1 MAREEFENMKVKS
14 LVTLGVTLLL
24 IVLIGLLAV
33 NGMHVGKY
41 IFKSVGD
48 SVSLGLDLRGG
59 IYAVYLGDTSAE
71 DFDAQMDATV
81 TIMRTRLT
89 NEGYTEATITRQG
102 DDRIRIEIPDVSDP
116 NEILNIVGTPAHL
129 TFVDP
134 DGNVVVEGSQIVEA
148 YPAYDENN
156 KPVVMFKMNDEA
168 TESFAKATT
177 ENIGKTI
184 SIQLDGENIS
194 TPTVQS
200 AITEGS
206 GIISGSS
213 TIEEAQTLANLIM
226 SGALPLDIT
235 LDSSSAVSAT
245 LGIDALSTSLKA
257 GIIGLILVALFMIVM
272 YRLPGVISVMALCIY
287 TLIVMYAVCLVP
299 GVQLTLPG
307 IAGILLGIG
316 MAVDGNVIIF
326 ERFREELK
334 GGRSLE
340 AAVNRGYKNA
350 LSSIIDSNVTTI
362 IAGCVLLYF
371 GTGSIKGFA
380 MTLLI
385 GVIASMI
392 SSVFVTRFLLKH
404 LVRLGIGKN
413 NLKLYSR

>member
-206 GIISGSS
+206 GMISGSS

-287 TLIVMYAVCLVP
+287 TLVVMYAVCLVP

-316 MAVDGNVIIF
+316 MPVDGNVIIF

>member
-206 GIISGSS
+206 GMISGSS

-287 TLIVMYAVCLVP
+287 TLVVMYAVCLVP

-404 LVRLGIGKN
+404 QVRLGIGKN

>member
-24 IVLIGLLAV
+24 IVLIGLLAI

-206 GIISGSS
+206 GMISGSS

-257 GIIGLILVALFMIVM
+257 GIIGLILVALFMIVL

>member
-206 GIISGSS
+206 GMISGSS

-287 TLIVMYAVCLVP
+287 TLVVMYAVCLVP

-385 GVIASMI
+385 GVITSMI

>member
-156 KPVVMFKMNDEA
+156 KPGVMFKMNDEA

-206 GIISGSS
+206 GMISGSS

-287 TLIVMYAVCLVP
+287 TLVVMYAVCLVP

>member
-14 LVTLGVTLLL
+14 LVTLGVTVLL

-33 NGMHVGKY
+33 NGLHVGKY

-59 IYAVYLGDTSAE
+59 IYAVYLGDTEAE
-71 DFDAQMDATV
+71 DFDTQMDATV

-102 DDRIRIEIPDVSDP
+102 GDRIRIEIPDVSDP
-116 NEILNIVGTPAHL
+116 NEILDIVGTPAHL

-148 YPAYDENN
+148 YPAYDENGA
-156 KPVVMFKMNDEA
+156 PVVMFKMNDEA
-168 TESFAKATT
+168 TKSFATATT

-184 SIQLDGENIS
+184 SIELDGEAIS

-206 GIISGSS
+206 GMISGSS
-213 TIEEAQTLANLIM
+213 TIEDAQTLANLIM
-226 SGALPLDIT
+226 SGALPLNIT

-245 LGIDALSTSLKA
+245 LGEDALSTSLLA
-257 GIIGLILVALFMIVM
+257 GVIGLVLVALFMIVM
-272 YRLPGVISVMALCIY
+272 YRLPGVVSVMALCIY

-404 LVRLGIGKN
+404 MVRLGIGRN
-413 NLKLYSR
+413 NMKLYTR

>member
-206 GIISGSS
+206 GMISGSS

-287 TLIVMYAVCLVP
+287 TLVVMYAVCLVP

-371 GTGSIKGFA
+371 GTGSIKGCA

>member
-206 GIISGSS
+206 GMISGSS

-245 LGIDALSTSLKA
+245 LGVDALSTSLKA
-257 GIIGLILVALFMIVM
+257 GIIGLILVALFMIVL

>member
-71 DFDAQMDATV
+71 DFDTQMNATV

-102 DDRIRIEIPDVSDP
+102 NDRIRIEIPDVSDP

-148 YPAYDENN
+148 YPAYDENS

-168 TESFAKATT
+168 TESFAKATS

-206 GIISGSS
+206 GMISGSS

-226 SGALPLDIT
+226 SGALPLSIT

-245 LGIDALSTSLKA
+245 LGIDALSTSLTA
-257 GIIGLILVALFMIVM
+257 GVIGLILVALFMIVL
-272 YRLPGVISVMALCIY
+272 YRLPGVISVIALCIY

-404 LVRLGIGKN
+404 LMRLGIGKN

>member
-14 LVTLGVTLLL
+14 LVILGVTLLL

-206 GIISGSS
+206 GMISGSS

-287 TLIVMYAVCLVP
+287 TLVVMYAVCLVP

>member
-184 SIQLDGENIS
+184 SIQLNGENIS

-206 GIISGSS
+206 GMISGSS

-287 TLIVMYAVCLVP
+287 TLVVMYAVCLVP

>member
-33 NGMHVGKY
+33 NGMHVGKD

-206 GIISGSS
+206 GMISGSS

-287 TLIVMYAVCLVP
+287 TLVVMYAVCLVP

>member
-184 SIQLDGENIS
+184 SIQLDGDNIS

-206 GIISGSS
+206 GMISGSS

-287 TLIVMYAVCLVP
+287 TLVVMYAVCLVP

>member
-14 LVTLGVTLLL
+14 LVTLVVTLLL

-206 GIISGSS
+206 GMISGSS

-287 TLIVMYAVCLVP
+287 TLVVMYAVCLVP

-326 ERFREELK
+326 ERVREELK

>member
-14 LVTLGVTLLL
+14 LVTLGITLLL

-206 GIISGSS
+206 GMISGSS